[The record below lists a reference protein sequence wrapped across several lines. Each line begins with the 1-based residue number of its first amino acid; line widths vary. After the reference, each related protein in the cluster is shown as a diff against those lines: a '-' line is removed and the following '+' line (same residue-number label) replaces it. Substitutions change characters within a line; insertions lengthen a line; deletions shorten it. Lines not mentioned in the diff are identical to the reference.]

1 MYLFIYLFTKK
12 MFVII
17 LAKQSYF
24 SFETKKQKVI
34 FEKKPAEIIFE
45 NQHFK
50 TYHRNNKRPFTLLFI
65 RRDKYTKNKK
75 KINQFEWN
83 KKKTNK

>member
-24 SFETKKQKVI
+24 SFETKKEKVI
-34 FEKKPAEIIFE
+34 FEKNRQKLYLKISTLKHTTETIKDRS
-45 NQHFK
+45 HFFSFVETNIRK
-50 TYHRNNKRPFTLLFI
+50 TR
-65 RRDKYTKNKK
+65 KK
-75 KINQFEWN
+75 
-83 KKKTNK
+83 